1 MNAYTSL
8 QYTRQHQAE
17 LQREADHVRL
27 VKVAR
32 AAAKASQPTGPTAP
46 RSRNRLALAVVGG
59 VSAILVTAGAVLAGL

>member
-32 AAAKASQPTGPTAP
+32 AAARATRTTGSSAQ
-46 RSRNRLALAVVGG
+46 RSRGRMVLAIAGG
-59 VSAILVTAGAVLAGL
+59 ATAIVATAGAILAGL